1 MFLRVCWLIVLL
13 SVAMWSPTES
23 RTAEPPVAAEKLVVD
38 VVTLKN
44 GTQYRGVV
52 LGRAEDGTVSMAVQR
67 DWLKRT
73 QPKEFQ
79 TLVANESQQTQVA
92 VRQLLTRLTDWL
104 KEPLEPA
111 TLRAFVD
118 LERERMEKRWSAVKD
133 QDQLPEPPQFLWI
146 SFLDSRVRTSF
157 TQPTASRKWM
167 ALAWQARLADVERRS
182 ADDIRKE
189 LTTQKITLDTPVNLA
204 ERLPMQTQT
213 DDEWAARR
221 ALVEARFGK
230 RIEFQGLGETWVRTD
245 GNAQKPDLQQLLPSI
260 LQSQLQSQLS
270 DLLGEAGSQLKPAS
284 NNFSK
289 AIEQAEAANVSGFR
303 VTELKLDLARSKAA
317 VTTKFVARLAPGRW
331 DTIWQQTIEEDA
343 AKARPE
349 AERRIGDDPQLKDT
363 LGLLKGLDVAG
374 GDVVT
379 KAVRVGAAVM
389 SAQQTVDAEYHQF
402 VSQHTRRLDGPP
414 LRK

>member
-1 MFLRVCWLIVLL
+1 MFRRLCGL
-13 SVAMWSPTES
+13 SVVLSALMSCCEWS
-23 RTAEPPVAAEKLVVD
+23 RGAEPPLAAEKLVVD
-38 VVTLKN
+38 VVTLKS

-52 LGRAEDGTVSMAVQR
+52 LGRTEDGTVSMAVQR
-67 DWLKRT
+67 EWLKRT
-73 QPKEFQ
+73 QPKEFE
-79 TLVANESQQTQVA
+79 TLAASESQQTQLA
-92 VRQLLTRLTDWL
+92 AQQLLARLNAWL
-104 KEPLEPA
+104 QKPLEPA
-111 TLRAFVD
+111 TLHAFVD
-118 LERERMEKRWSAVKD
+118 LERERIETLLNAVKD
-133 QDQLPEPPQFLWI
+133 RDRLPEPPQFMWI
-146 SFLDSRVRTSF
+146 SFLESRVRTSF

-189 LTTQKITLDTPVNLA
+189 LTAKGVTLDTPVNLA

-230 RIEFQGLGETWVRTD
+230 RVEFQGLGETWVRTD
-245 GNAQKPDLQQLLPSI
+245 GDVPKADLQQLLPSI
-260 LQSQLQSQLS
+260 LQSQLQSQLG
-270 DLLGEAGSQLKPAS
+270 DLLGETGNKPKATS
-284 NNFSK
+284 SLNK
-289 AIEQAEAANVSGFR
+289 AIEQADAANVSGFR
-303 VTELKLDLARSKAA
+303 VTELKLDLARSKVA
-317 VTTKFVARLAPGRW
+317 VTTKFVARLAPQRW
-331 DTIWQQTIEEDA
+331 DVIWQQTLEEDA

-363 LGLLKGLDVAG
+363 LGLLRGLDVAG

-379 KAVRVGAAVM
+379 KAVRTGAAVM
-389 SAQQTVDAEYHQF
+389 SAQQTIDTEYHNF